1 MNTGINPYL
10 WQVAFWTAFGSLAA
24 AVVLIILTLITMRN
38 AKQIVL
44 RYENI
49 NYIYYYDLI
58 FGTGV
63 GPQLGEAA
71 LGFLFFT
78 ASHLLVTWFQRRKSP
93 LSAASS
99 AYLDVESVLPVTSAD
114 SAAAATQPAQVS
126 LHHSSASLLA
136 DGLRLLTEYT
146 GAIVLACRRHGCS
159 HVVSACTSASTA
171 PLLPDGRLYVTTEA
185 RICRHLRCPVRVACI
200 EGVSGGRPCIVGK
213 ETTRRDVAC
222 PVALSGQHRLLT
234 LLHTLFHR

>member
-1 MNTGINPYL
+1 M
-10 WQVAFWTAFGSLAA
+10 AFWTAFGSLAA
-24 AVVLIILTLITMRN
+24 AIVLIILTLIAMRSDQ
-38 AKQIVL
+38 QIVL
-44 RYENI
+44 LFQI
-49 NYIYYYDLI
+49 SIFSSYYLV

-78 ASHLLVTWFQRRKSP
+78 ASHLLVTWLQRRKSP

-146 GAIVLACRRHGCS
+146 GAIVLACRRHVCKPCGLRLHISEHCAHRHYFLAAGFMS
-159 HVVSACTSASTA
+159 PLNRGSAVTFAVQCAWPASRVF
-171 PLLPDGRLYVTTEA
+171 PEA
-185 RICRHLRCPVRVACI
+185 AHA
-200 EGVSGGRPCIVGK
+200 
-213 ETTRRDVAC
+213 
-222 PVALSGQHRLLT
+222 
-234 LLHTLFHR
+234 